1 MKKIVLGALFLSI
14 LHSVL
19 FYGQD
24 FGVSVVLFVVPML
37 LLIIYSLQSKNKVK
51 NAKAFILSV
60 PITLLSL
67 TYATFNNGVLNV
79 INMIAIIVLTTTMI
93 TWAVY
98 DKFRFRDAFC
108 KIFSVIFK
116 PFGSIAEGV
125 RVISNN
131 LFKRKENEAHVS
143 KPIKERKV
151 IKQIIIGL
159 VISLPL
165 LIIILA
171 LLISADTIFAEI
183 LEPIKYIIM
192 NIFSIKFLSSIY
204 FRAIFIILVF
214 MYTVAFICSMLKM
227 DPNKKKYESRGINM
241 QNITVNT
248 VLTVLN
254 IVYLL
259 FSVIQF
265 VYLFTNLGTSEDFDY
280 ATYARRGFFQLMFVT
295 LINFVIII
303 TTNLNKRE
311 TTKGINIYTK
321 IMNMLLIVFTV
332 IMILSSFLRMYLYE
346 QEYGYTF
353 LRLLVYFILLTELI
367 LAIPTL
373 VYVFNKK
380 ISLLKYYIVII
391 STMLV
396 ILNFTNVDKTIAKRN
411 VDKYISEVNIK
422 DEKAKIDIKYL
433 KKLSI
438 DAIPEIARLYENT
451 SDESLKS
458 NIELYLTYNSKFK
471 SRNNKKIQYLF
482 EDKNFQ
488 EFNLSQYEAKKA
500 IKSLDLYNNK

>member
-67 TYATFNNGVLNV
+67 TYAVFNNGVLNF
-79 INMIAIIVLTTTMI
+79 INMVAIIVLTTTMI

-98 DKFRFRDAFC
+98 DKFKFKDAFC

-131 LFKRKENEAHVS
+131 LFKRRQNEIQVS

-227 DPNKKKYESRGINM
+227 DPNKKKYESKGINM

-303 TTNLNKRE
+303 ITNLNKRE

-380 ISLLKYYIVII
+380 ISLLKYYIVIL

-396 ILNFTNVDKTIAKRN
+396 LLNFTNVDKTIAKKN
-411 VDKYISEVNIK
+411 IDKYISEVNLK
-422 DEKAKIDIKYL
+422 DEKAEIDIKYL
-433 KKLSI
+433 KRI
-438 DAIPEIARLYENT
+438 ICRCNT
-451 SDESLKS
+451 RDC
-458 NIELYLTYNSKFK
+458 
-471 SRNNKKIQYLF
+471 
-482 EDKNFQ
+482 
-488 EFNLSQYEAKKA
+488 
-500 IKSLDLYNNK
+500 

>member
-24 FGVSVVLFVVPML
+24 FGVSVVLFVIPML
-37 LLIIYSLQSKNKVK
+37 ILIIYSLQSKNKVK
-51 NAKAFILSV
+51 NAKAFILSI

-67 TYATFNNGVLNV
+67 TYALYNNGVLNI

-98 DKFRFRDAFC
+98 DKFNFKNAFC
-108 KIFSVIFK
+108 KVFSVIFK
-116 PFGSIAEGV
+116 PFSSIAEGV

-131 LFKRKENEAHVS
+131 LFRRKDNEVQVN
-143 KPIKERKV
+143 KKNIKESKV
-151 IKQIIIGL
+151 MKQIIIGL

-192 NIFSIKFLSSIY
+192 NIFNIKFLSSIY

-214 MYTVAFICSMLKM
+214 IYVVAFICSMLKM
-227 DPNKKKYESRGINM
+227 DVNKKTSISKGLNM

-259 FSVIQF
+259 FSIVQF
-265 VYLFTNLGTSEDFDY
+265 VYLFTDLGTNENFDY

-303 TTNLNKRE
+303 ITNLNKRE
-311 TTKGINIYTK
+311 TTTGVNIYTK
-321 IMNMLLIVFTV
+321 IMNMLLIIFTV
-332 IMILSSFLRMYLYE
+332 VMILSSFLRMYLYE

-367 LAIPTL
+367 LAIPTF

-380 ISLLKYYIVII
+380 ISLLKYYIVIM

-396 ILNFTNVDKTIAKRN
+396 LLNFINVDKTIAKRN
-411 VDKYISEVNIK
+411 VDKYISEVNLK
-422 DEKAKIDIKYL
+422 DEKVEIDIKYL
-433 KKLSI
+433 KKLSV
-438 DAIPEIARLYENT
+438 DAVPEIVRLYENT
-451 SDESLKS
+451 SDISLKTNIKSYLKCNS
-458 NIELYLTYNSKFK
+458 NIK
-471 SRNNKKIQYLF
+471 SRNNKKIQYLY
-482 EDKNFQ
+482 EEKDFQ

-500 IKSLDLYNNK
+500 IEKLGL